1 MFNRLLVRAVAA
13 FILLLRDIS
22 AIDLALMQIVQP
34 PEKAMEKS
42 E

>member
-22 AIDLALMQIVQP
+22 AIDLAPMQIVQP